1 MKGNPFASLHSDNLL
16 KIAKDVNLKFGRNS
30 LKAKQI
36 IGQLMADDQRD
47 FEKFVDLNPDILL
60 PVDLGIPDCQKLV
73 PIDGA
78 VVTKHLKLNE
88 ASPIGTVKTSNSPL
102 WSEVVRRG
110 KQRSK
115 INKSCENEGCILE
128 Y

>member
-1 MKGNPFASLHSDNLL
+1 
-16 KIAKDVNLKFGRNS
+16 V
-30 LKAKQI
+30 AKQI

-47 FEKFVDLNPDILL
+47 FEKFVDLNLDILL
-60 PVDLGIPDCQKLV
+60 HVDLEIPDSQKLV

-78 VVTKHLKLNE
+78 VVTEHLKLNE
-88 ASPIGTVKTSNSPL
+88 ASPVEIVKASNSPP